1 MVGDDRDQKHGCCYS
16 FTGFCTMTKWDCQ
29 HHAPVGSEGEHWQKI
44 TCLVPPYCNY
54 LSCLATQHT
63 ALEEPVEI
71 TEAQVVVDKMRLPQ
85 TDLKSWSWI
94 FQVWFKLGKVFNF
107 SRPRPGSCWSHLLQ
121 RTARFLLVIKR
132 CHQTWSLP
140 HVEKRDFVLF

>member
-1 MVGDDRDQKHGCCYS
+1 MIETRSMVVVTHSLDFAPWQSETVNTMLLWDLRENTDRKLPVLC
-16 FTGFCTMTKWDCQ
+16 
-29 HHAPVGSEGEHWQKI
+29 HHTVIICHVWPHK
-44 TCLVPPYCNY
+44 
-54 LSCLATQHT
+54 HT